1 MNKTL
6 QAVIT
11 DLDGSL
17 LSDSKEI
24 GAEDLKTIAKLK
36 AMEIPV
42 FVATGRHQAICRCYL
57 RQIGTEFPA
66 VTSNGGLLYDFSK
79 EAILSVSYLDPED
92 VDELKEFADRH
103 NIHYFIYSGTQ
114 CFLNNGDPDQE
125 YLKMDMALMELAN
138 EGEFEMMGENFNP
151 NDYQVL
157 KVMLP
162 KCTPEIRDL
171 LMELPCVREGRVE
184 PSYSGDMFMDINAP
198 GASKGNAAAELAR
211 RYGFSLEHTLAMGDN
226 YNDEKMLSA
235 VGYPVVPS
243 TAEEEV
249 RGFAKFITCPN
260 SENPLTHAVNALF
273 PGLLED

>member
-17 LSDSKEI
+17 LGDNKEI
-24 GAEDLKTIAKLK
+24 GAKDLKTIGRLK
-36 AMEIPV
+36 AMGIPV

-57 RQIGTEFPA
+57 KQIGMEFPA
-66 VTSNGGLLYDFSK
+66 VTSNGGLLYDFAT
-79 EAILSVSYLDPED
+79 EDILSASFLAPED
-92 VDELKEFADRH
+92 VTELKEFADRQG
-103 NIHYFIYSGTQ
+103 IHYFIYSGRQ
-114 CFLNNGDPDQE
+114 CFLNNGDPDEE

-138 EGEFEMMGENFNP
+138 EGEFVMMCDNFQP

-157 KVMLP
+157 KFMLP

-171 LMELPCVREGRVE
+171 LMKLTCVREGRAE
-184 PSYSGDMFMDINAP
+184 PSYSGDMFMDINAG
-198 GASKGNAAAELAR
+198 GATKGAAAAELAR

-226 YNDEKMLSA
+226 FNDEKMLAA

-243 TAEEEV
+243 TAVEEV
-249 RGFAKFITCPN
+249 RSFAKFVTCPN

-273 PGLLED
+273 PGLI